1 MMTLKKAD
9 PRTYQVG
16 LGSWSMHACMTR
28 RDEKASNLLRKGAPS
43 EKEKKA
49 PEKEKKQ
56 PSSFSTIFHAE
67 IRFDTLELLPSA

>member
-1 MMTLKKAD
+1 
-9 PRTYQVG
+9 
-16 LGSWSMHACMTR
+16 MTR